1 VSKPIKKIIS
11 YRTYFIDRM
20 TSMWYIDVIVKL
32 QGKDGREEPSSGVSV
47 IFLAKNTVVIT
58 STLEM
63 GATITPVC

>member
-1 VSKPIKKIIS
+1 
-11 YRTYFIDRM
+11 M